1 MSTVKCSFKGAKVI
15 RYFSLGLLTA
25 VLLFQVSWAI
35 EIGDGVDVNGSVR
48 WRTELDDRDFCSE
61 TPLLEK
67 PYLRS
72 RFGLTITKIEDAVI
86 FFQIQDSR
94 NLGVNSSG
102 LNNDT
107 NLGVHQAY
115 VKWMNLLKEERSI
128 QVGRFEVVYGRQ
140 RIMGSVGWHNVGRSF
155 DGVRLSCDTD
165 KFKFDIFSLKVN
177 ERSFGTPGTP
187 AIPPDT
193 IGTPPVPA
201 SHNDQVLYG
210 LYATC
215 KKRHVDAF
223 FLFDWDQQKTNGK
236 ANLKRFTGGFYFYHN
251 FENGLRIDLDGA
263 YQFGKAVNTDIAAF
277 MVAGDVSYEL
287 DSFVKKVG
295 FGFDNTSG
303 DDDPNKINSFDN
315 LYYTGHKFRGF
326 MDYFLGTTHLGLN
339 DIVLRGVFN
348 PTGSLDIYVDAHH
361 FIFMKDYTN
370 ASGNKTKAIGT
381 EIDITGKLPVQKG
394 LALQGGASAF
404 LPSDDYIQDGDTA
417 FWFYAM
423 LTAYF
428 K

>member
-1 MSTVKCSFKGAKVI
+1 MSLARCSSNVARVV
-15 RYFSLGLLTA
+15 RYLSLGLLTA
-25 VLLFQVSWAI
+25 LLLFQVSWAV
-35 EIGDGVDVNGSVR
+35 EIGDGVDLNGSVR
-48 WRTELDDRDFCSE
+48 WRAELDDKDCCSD

-115 VKWMNLLKEERSI
+115 VKWMNFLKEGKSL
-128 QVGRFEVVYGRQ
+128 QVGRFEAVYGRQ

-177 ERSFGTPGTP
+177 ERSFGTAATFQGP
-187 AIPPDT
+187 A
-193 IGTPPVPA
+193 VPA

-210 LYATC
+210 FYGTC
-215 KKRHVDAF
+215 KERHVDAF

-236 ANLKRFTGGFYFYHN
+236 ANLQRFTGGFYFYHN
-251 FENGLRIDLDGA
+251 FDNGLRIDLDGA

-277 MVAGDVSYEL
+277 MVAGDVSYKF
-287 DSFVKKVG
+287 DSMIKKAG
-295 FGFDNTSG
+295 LGFDVTSG
-303 DDDPNKINSFDN
+303 DDDPNKINSFNN

-326 MDYFLGTTHLGLN
+326 MDYFIGTTHLGLM
-339 DIVLRGVFN
+339 DIVLRGAFN
-348 PTGSLDIYVDAHH
+348 PTGSLDILVDVHH
-361 FIFMKDYTN
+361 FQFMKDYNN
-370 ASGNKTKAIGT
+370 ASGSKTKAIGQ
-381 EIDITGKLPVQKG
+381 EIDITGKLPVHKG